1 MHLVIDSSFALAWA
15 LPDESSTRA
24 DRFLGRLGEDDLLW
38 VPALWWYEV
47 ANALM
52 MAQRR
57 RRISETDRLA
67 LIQLYEGLP
76 IQADVQVTAHTI
88 RQIQSLALSYRLSAY
103 DAAYLELAMR
113 KSLALATMDKALLQA
128 ARAAGVETTS

>member
-1 MHLVIDSSFALAWA
+1 MPLVIDSSFALAWA

-38 VPALWWYEV
+38 VPVLWWYEV
-47 ANALM
+47 ANALL

-57 RRISETDRLA
+57 RRISEADRLA
-67 LIQLYEGLP
+67 MIQLYERLP
-76 IQADVQVTAHTI
+76 IHADAHVTVHTI
-88 RQIQSLALSYRLSAY
+88 RQIQSLALSHRLSAY

-113 KSLALATMDKALLQA
+113 KNLALATMDKALLQA
-128 ARAAGVETTS
+128 ARAAGVETTT